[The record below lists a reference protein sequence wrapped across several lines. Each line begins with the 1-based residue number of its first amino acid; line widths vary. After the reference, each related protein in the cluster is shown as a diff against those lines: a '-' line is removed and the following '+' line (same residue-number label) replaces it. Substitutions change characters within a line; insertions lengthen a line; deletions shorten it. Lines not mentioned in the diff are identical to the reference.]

1 MGARTSSLHA
11 LSGARLAPGNERRSF
26 RNCWRYPRPHL
37 HQRVKPHSKMTSE
50 EYIAHLNRRLD
61 ELDLSIKIAEL
72 GPEDAHYLKKAQEKL
87 REAVQTKREID
98 ELIQRYEQLKAEKAA
113 LVAALEMRLRLAE
126 LQKAFLDGLPQS
138 APGDA
143 AAGADNNGPADLTTA
158 DKKGP
163 QQDIK
168 HISPLTEEEFA
179 SAKKC
184 ARSRFTLAGLN
195 ELVVAFNAAL
205 DAKYALLELPKSHL
219 TGSQRKK
226 MSPYCQQETSE
237 TKGLRFYTVSPLPKP
252 ASAQLLLN
260 YDGENIHL
268 FPLAAMISLLVLPDR
283 HKSEN
288 GALLFS
294 NLNVYLQRYI

>member
-1 MGARTSSLHA
+1 MVTRLFPLWYRVHAQHVLTRGVSCSSRA
-11 LSGARLAPGNERRSF
+11 TERKAFVQRLPAISRR
-26 RNCWRYPRPHL
+26 PRQ
-37 HQRVKPHSKMTSE
+37 HQRVETRSKMTSE

-61 ELDLSIKIAEL
+61 ELDLSIKISEV
-72 GPEDAHYLKKAQEKL
+72 GPEDAYFLKKAQEKL

-126 LQKAFLDGLPQS
+126 LQKAFLDALPPS

-143 AAGADNNGPADLTTA
+143 AAGAANNGPADLTRA

-205 DAKYALLELPKSHL
+205 DAKYALLELPKSRL
-219 TGSQRKK
+219 TGSQRKM
-226 MSPYCQQETSE
+226 MSTYYQQETPE
-237 TKGLRFYTVSPLPKP
+237 TKGLRFITSSDLNTKG
-252 ASAQLLLN
+252 SAF
-260 YDGENIHL
+260 E
-268 FPLAAMISLLVLPDR
+268 STR
-283 HKSEN
+283 
-288 GALLFS
+288 ALMDFMAIMRQCNRLREIRCPQGI
-294 NLNVYLQRYI
+294 VRYVVV